1 MLSKYQTKRDKF
13 YLIWIFL
20 RYLEPIFSIRLINFE
35 NRKSLDLTIVKYRS
49 KTYWTF
55 ITSFVDILSL
65 VKRKHMWR
73 LLYKRSCLHSCKKHT
88 QYSDTVCQSTKQPL
102 EIIKRLNQFS
112 FHLHLGWR
120 NQFGQC
126 TRSNEYTIWIVRMLF
141 GIAQQN
147 HRNL

>member
-20 RYLEPIFSIRLINFE
+20 RYLEPIFSIRLINLE
-35 NRKSLDLTIVKYRS
+35 NRKSLDFTTVDRRHTEYLLHLLISFLLS
-49 KTYWTF
+49 KEN
-55 ITSFVDILSL
+55 I
-65 VKRKHMWR
+65 
-73 LLYKRSCLHSCKKHT
+73 YKFSPYKSSCLRSCKKHA

-102 EIIKRLNQFS
+102 EIIKRLNEFS

-120 NQFGQC
+120 NQLSQW